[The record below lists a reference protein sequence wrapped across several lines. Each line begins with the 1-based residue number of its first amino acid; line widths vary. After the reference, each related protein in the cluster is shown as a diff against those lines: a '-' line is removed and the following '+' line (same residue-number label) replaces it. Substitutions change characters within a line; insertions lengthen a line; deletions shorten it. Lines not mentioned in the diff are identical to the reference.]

1 MNNIMRL
8 LITFLSYLHILKLSI
23 CKAANIIRRR
33 WLFPYIAAGGRDM
46 VLLTNRSWIDANDSI
61 PPTCIAT
68 YYNSDTHTVYS
79 AGRQGR
85 LGRLP
90 WLSVIAHGKD
100 ISEFFSRLRISDQVC
115 LTDEEMLMLFAH
127 QTGWLPT
134 GVLDVTL
141 RSGDDVKVVPSYG

>member
-1 MNNIMRL
+1 MNKIMRL
-8 LITFLSYLHILKLSI
+8 LITFLAYFQTLKPSI
-23 CKAANIIRRR
+23 CKIANIIRRQ
-33 WLFPYIAAGGRDM
+33 WILPFAAAGGRDM

-61 PPTCIAT
+61 PSSCVAT
-68 YYNSDTHTVYS
+68 YYNSDTHTVQT

-100 ISEFFSRLRISDQVC
+100 ISEFFCRLRMSDQVC
-115 LTDEEMLMLFAH
+115 LTDEEVLMLYAH

-134 GVLDVTL
+134 GELDVTL
-141 RSGDDVKVVPSYG
+141 RSGDEVKLTPSYG

>member
-1 MNNIMRL
+1 MNNIMWL
-8 LITFLSYLHILKLSI
+8 LITLLAYLQTLKISI

-33 WLFPYIAAGGRDM
+33 WLLPFAAAGGRDM

-61 PPTCIAT
+61 PPTCIAI
-68 YYNSDTHTVYS
+68 YYNSDTHTVQT

-127 QTGWLPT
+127 QTGWLAT
-134 GVLDVTL
+134 GKLDITL
-141 RSGDDVKVVPSYG
+141 RSGDEVKILPSYG

>member
-1 MNNIMRL
+1 MRL
-8 LITFLSYLHILKLSI
+8 LIIFLACLQTLKTSI
-23 CKAANIIRRR
+23 CKIANIFRRR
-33 WLFPYIAAGGRDM
+33 WLLPFAAAGGRDM
-46 VLLTNRSWIDANDSI
+46 VLLMNRSWIDANDSI

-68 YYNSDTHTVYS
+68 YYNSDTHTVQTV
-79 AGRQGR
+79 GRHGR

-115 LTDEEMLMLFAH
+115 LTDEEVLMLYAH

-134 GVLDVTL
+134 GELDVTL
-141 RSGDDVKVVPSYG
+141 RSGDEVKLTPSYG